1 MELKFDDKGL
11 IPAIVQDHYTKEVL
25 TLAYMN
31 AETLALTIA
40 EGRTV
45 FWSRSRQEIWRK
57 GETSGNVQRVVSI
70 TADCDGDA
78 LVVEVVKSGPACHT
92 GAESCFFNQ
101 VYLSDELKQFS
112 WQGLYRLIEG
122 RRTDPKPGSYTSYL
136 FEKGKEKI
144 LKKVGEECAETIIA
158 AKNGVQ
164 EDTVGEISD
173 LVYHLMVLMAHE
185 NIPLDAVLGELI
197 NVFMMMPT
205 FFLVLIVVALFG
217 SGLFNVMV
225 VMGLTSWVGNAKLMR
240 AQAMSLRQRTFV
252 RSAEAIGEGRLLI
265 LFRHVVPNGIF
276 PIIANTTMGIASAI
290 LTESSLAFLGLG
302 DPNVISW
309 GQVIQSGKS
318 YLTNGWWICLFGGLA
333 IIYTVVTFYLIGDG
347 LNRVLSPKLRNLGKE
362 G

>member
-1 MELKFDDKGL
+1 MKQTLKRAWTVTLGNPQLKIGLVLLCILLLVALFAPVIAPYDPYFMSDDLVEAPSALHPLGTDGL
-11 IPAIVQDHYTKEVL
+11 
-25 TLAYMN
+25 
-31 AETLALTIA
+31 
-40 EGRTV
+40 GRDILSMLIFGT
-45 FWSRSRQEIWRK
+45 R
-57 GETSGNVQRVVSI
+57 TS
-70 TADCDGDA
+70 
-78 LVVEVVKSGPACHT
+78 LVVGVTAAFIAGIIGT
-92 GAESCFFNQ
+92 
-101 VYLSDELKQFS
+101 
-112 WQGLYRLIEG
+112 LIG
-122 RRTDPKPGSYTSYL
+122 GVAGY
-136 FEKGKEKI
+136 FGGK
-144 LKKVGEECAETIIA
+144 V
-158 AKNGVQ
+158 
-164 EDTVGEISD
+164 
-173 LVYHLMVLMAHE
+173 
-185 NIPLDAVLGELI
+185 DAVLGELI

-225 VMGLTSWVGNAKLMR
+225 VMGLTSWVSNAKLMR

>member
-1 MELKFDDKGL
+1 MKQTLKRAWTVTLGNPQLKIGL
-11 IPAIVQDHYTKEVL
+11 VL
-25 TLAYMN
+25 LCI
-31 AETLALTIA
+31 LLLVALFAPVIA
-40 EGRTV
+40 PYDPY
-45 FWSRSRQEIWRK
+45 FM
-57 GETSGNVQRVVSI
+57 
-70 TADCDGDA
+70 
-78 LVVEVVKSGPACHT
+78 
-92 GAESCFFNQ
+92 
-101 VYLSDELKQFS
+101 SDELVEAPS
-112 WQGLYRLIEG
+112 ALHPLGTDGLGRDILSMLIFG
-122 RRTDPKPGSYTSYL
+122 TRTSLVVGVTAAFIAGIIGTLIGGVAGY
-136 FEKGKEKI
+136 FGGK
-144 LKKVGEECAETIIA
+144 V
-158 AKNGVQ
+158 
-164 EDTVGEISD
+164 
-173 LVYHLMVLMAHE
+173 
-185 NIPLDAVLGELI
+185 DAVLGELI

-225 VMGLTSWVGNAKLMR
+225 VMGLTSWVSNAKLMR

-265 LFRHVVPNGIF
+265 LFRHVIPNGIF

>member
-1 MELKFDDKGL
+1 MKQTLKRAWTVTLGNPQLKIGL
-11 IPAIVQDHYTKEVL
+11 VL
-25 TLAYMN
+25 LCI
-31 AETLALTIA
+31 LLLVALFAPVIA
-40 EGRTV
+40 PYDPY
-45 FWSRSRQEIWRK
+45 FM
-57 GETSGNVQRVVSI
+57 
-70 TADCDGDA
+70 
-78 LVVEVVKSGPACHT
+78 
-92 GAESCFFNQ
+92 
-101 VYLSDELKQFS
+101 SDELVEAPS
-112 WQGLYRLIEG
+112 ALHPLGTDGLGRDILSMLIFG
-122 RRTDPKPGSYTSYL
+122 TRTSLVVGVTAAFIAGIIGTLIGGVAGY
-136 FEKGKEKI
+136 FGEK
-144 LKKVGEECAETIIA
+144 V
-158 AKNGVQ
+158 
-164 EDTVGEISD
+164 
-173 LVYHLMVLMAHE
+173 
-185 NIPLDAVLGELI
+185 DAVLGELI

-225 VMGLTSWVGNAKLMR
+225 VMGLTSWVSNAKLMR

>member
-1 MELKFDDKGL
+1 MKQTLKRAWTVTLGNPQLKVGL
-11 IPAIVQDHYTKEVL
+11 VL
-25 TLAYMN
+25 LCILLLVALLAPV
-31 AETLALTIA
+31 IA
-40 EGRTV
+40 PYDTY
-45 FWSRSRQEIWRK
+45 FM
-57 GETSGNVQRVVSI
+57 
-70 TADCDGDA
+70 
-78 LVVEVVKSGPACHT
+78 
-92 GAESCFFNQ
+92 
-101 VYLSDELKQFS
+101 SDELVEAPS
-112 WQGLYRLIEG
+112 ALHPLGTDGLGRDILSMLIFG
-122 RRTDPKPGSYTSYL
+122 TRTSLVVGVTAAFIAGIIGTLIGGVAGY
-136 FEKGKEKI
+136 FGEK
-144 LKKVGEECAETIIA
+144 V
-158 AKNGVQ
+158 
-164 EDTVGEISD
+164 
-173 LVYHLMVLMAHE
+173 
-185 NIPLDAVLGELI
+185 DAVLGELI

-265 LFRHVVPNGIF
+265 LFRHVIPNGIF

>member
-1 MELKFDDKGL
+1 MKQTLCRTWAVVQKNTQLKVGL
-11 IPAIVQDHYTKEVL
+11 VL
-25 TLAYMN
+25 LCI
-31 AETLALTIA
+31 LLFVALFATIL
-40 EGRTV
+40 
-45 FWSRSRQEIWRK
+45 SPY
-57 GETSGNVQRVVSI
+57 
-70 TADCDGDA
+70 D
-78 LVVEVVKSGPACHT
+78 PH
-92 GAESCFFNQ
+92 
-101 VYLSDELKQFS
+101 YLSNELVEGPS
-112 WQGLYRLIEG
+112 SLHILGTDGLGRDVLSMLIYG
-122 RRTDPKPGSYTSYL
+122 TRTSLIVGVTAAFIAGIIGTL
-136 FEKGKEKI
+136 LGGIAGFFGGK
-144 LKKVGEECAETIIA
+144 T
-158 AKNGVQ
+158 
-164 EDTVGEISD
+164 
-173 LVYHLMVLMAHE
+173 
-185 NIPLDAVLGELI
+185 DAVLGEFI

-240 AQAMSLRQRTFV
+240 AQAMSLRQRTFIK
-252 RSAEAIGEGRLLI
+252 SAESIGESRLAI
-265 LFRHVVPNGIF
+265 LFRHVIPNGIF

-333 IIYTVVTFYLIGDG
+333 IIYTVVTFYLVGDG

>member
-1 MELKFDDKGL
+1 MKQTLKRAWTVTLGNPQLKIGL
-11 IPAIVQDHYTKEVL
+11 VL
-25 TLAYMN
+25 LCI
-31 AETLALTIA
+31 LLLVALFAPVIA
-40 EGRTV
+40 PYDPY
-45 FWSRSRQEIWRK
+45 FM
-57 GETSGNVQRVVSI
+57 
-70 TADCDGDA
+70 
-78 LVVEVVKSGPACHT
+78 
-92 GAESCFFNQ
+92 
-101 VYLSDELKQFS
+101 SDELVEAPS
-112 WQGLYRLIEG
+112 ALHPLGTDGLGRDILSMLIFG
-122 RRTDPKPGSYTSYL
+122 TRTSLGVGGTASVIAGIIGTLLGGVAGY
-136 FEKGKEKI
+136 
-144 LKKVGEECAETIIA
+144 VGE
-158 AKNGVQ
+158 KV
-164 EDTVGEISD
+164 
-173 LVYHLMVLMAHE
+173 
-185 NIPLDAVLGELI
+185 DAVLGELI
-197 NVFMMMPT
+197 NVFRMRPT

-265 LFRHVVPNGIF
+265 LFRHVIPNGIF

>member
-1 MELKFDDKGL
+1 MKQTLKRAWTVTLGNPQLKVGL
-11 IPAIVQDHYTKEVL
+11 VL
-25 TLAYMN
+25 LCI
-31 AETLALTIA
+31 LLLVALFAPVIA
-40 EGRTV
+40 PYDPY
-45 FWSRSRQEIWRK
+45 FM
-57 GETSGNVQRVVSI
+57 
-70 TADCDGDA
+70 
-78 LVVEVVKSGPACHT
+78 
-92 GAESCFFNQ
+92 
-101 VYLSDELKQFS
+101 SDELVEAPS
-112 WQGLYRLIEG
+112 ALHPLGTDGLGRDILSMLIFG
-122 RRTDPKPGSYTSYL
+122 TRTSLVVGVTAAFIAGIIGTLIGGVAGY
-136 FEKGKEKI
+136 FGGK
-144 LKKVGEECAETIIA
+144 V
-158 AKNGVQ
+158 
-164 EDTVGEISD
+164 
-173 LVYHLMVLMAHE
+173 
-185 NIPLDAVLGELI
+185 DAVLGELI

-225 VMGLTSWVGNAKLMR
+225 VMGLTSWVSNAKLMR

-265 LFRHVVPNGIF
+265 LFRHVIPNGIF

>member
-1 MELKFDDKGL
+1 MKNKLIRTLRVIGGNTQLKIGL
-11 IPAIVQDHYTKEVL
+11 LMLCVL
-25 TLAYMN
+25 LLVALLAPV
-31 AETLALTIA
+31 LAPYDPY
-40 EGRTV
+40 
-45 FWSRSRQEIWRK
+45 FM
-57 GETSGNVQRVVSI
+57 
-70 TADCDGDA
+70 
-78 LVVEVVKSGPACHT
+78 
-92 GAESCFFNQ
+92 
-101 VYLSDELKQFS
+101 SDELVEAPS
-112 WQGLYRLIEG
+112 GLHPLGTNGLGQDVLSMLIFG
-122 RRTDPKPGSYTSYL
+122 TRTSL
-136 FEKGKEKI
+136 
-144 LKKVGEECAETIIA
+144 LVGVTAAFIAGIIGTLLG
-158 AKNGVQ
+158 GVAGYFGGV
-164 EDTVGEISD
+164 T
-173 LVYHLMVLMAHE
+173 
-185 NIPLDAVLGELI
+185 DAILGELI

-252 RSAEAIGEGRLLI
+252 RSAEAIGESR
-265 LFRHVVPNGIF
+265 NGIY

-333 IIYTVVTFYLIGDG
+333 IIYTVVTFYLVGDG

-362 G
+362 

>member
-1 MELKFDDKGL
+1 MKQTLKRAWTVTLGNPQLKIGL
-11 IPAIVQDHYTKEVL
+11 VL
-25 TLAYMN
+25 LCI
-31 AETLALTIA
+31 LLLVALFAPVIA
-40 EGRTV
+40 PYDPY
-45 FWSRSRQEIWRK
+45 FM
-57 GETSGNVQRVVSI
+57 
-70 TADCDGDA
+70 
-78 LVVEVVKSGPACHT
+78 
-92 GAESCFFNQ
+92 
-101 VYLSDELKQFS
+101 SDELVEAPS
-112 WQGLYRLIEG
+112 ALHPLGTDGLGRDILSMLIFG
-122 RRTDPKPGSYTSYL
+122 TRTSLVVGVTAAFIAGIIGTLIGGVAGY
-136 FEKGKEKI
+136 FGEK
-144 LKKVGEECAETIIA
+144 V
-158 AKNGVQ
+158 
-164 EDTVGEISD
+164 
-173 LVYHLMVLMAHE
+173 
-185 NIPLDAVLGELI
+185 DAVLGELI

-225 VMGLTSWVGNAKLMR
+225 VMGLTSWVSNAKLMR

-265 LFRHVVPNGIF
+265 LFRHVIPNGIF

>member
-1 MELKFDDKGL
+1 MKQTLKRAWTVTLGNPQLKIGL
-11 IPAIVQDHYTKEVL
+11 VL
-25 TLAYMN
+25 LCI
-31 AETLALTIA
+31 LLLVALFAPVIA
-40 EGRTV
+40 TYDPY
-45 FWSRSRQEIWRK
+45 FM
-57 GETSGNVQRVVSI
+57 
-70 TADCDGDA
+70 
-78 LVVEVVKSGPACHT
+78 
-92 GAESCFFNQ
+92 
-101 VYLSDELKQFS
+101 SDELVEAPS
-112 WQGLYRLIEG
+112 ALHPLGTDGLGRDILSMLIFG
-122 RRTDPKPGSYTSYL
+122 TRTSLVVGVTAAFIAGIIGTLIGGVAGY
-136 FEKGKEKI
+136 FGEK
-144 LKKVGEECAETIIA
+144 V
-158 AKNGVQ
+158 
-164 EDTVGEISD
+164 
-173 LVYHLMVLMAHE
+173 
-185 NIPLDAVLGELI
+185 DAVLGELI

-225 VMGLTSWVGNAKLMR
+225 VMGLTSWVSNAKLMR

-265 LFRHVVPNGIF
+265 LFRHVIPNGIF

>member
-1 MELKFDDKGL
+1 MKQTLCRTWAVVQKNTQLKVGL
-11 IPAIVQDHYTKEVL
+11 VL
-25 TLAYMN
+25 LCI
-31 AETLALTIA
+31 LLFVALFAPIL
-40 EGRTV
+40 
-45 FWSRSRQEIWRK
+45 SPY
-57 GETSGNVQRVVSI
+57 
-70 TADCDGDA
+70 D
-78 LVVEVVKSGPACHT
+78 PH
-92 GAESCFFNQ
+92 
-101 VYLSDELKQFS
+101 YLSNELVEGPS
-112 WQGLYRLIEG
+112 SLHILGTDGLGRDVLSMLIYG
-122 RRTDPKPGSYTSYL
+122 TRTSLIVGVTAAFIAGIIGTL
-136 FEKGKEKI
+136 LGGIAGFFGGK
-144 LKKVGEECAETIIA
+144 T
-158 AKNGVQ
+158 
-164 EDTVGEISD
+164 
-173 LVYHLMVLMAHE
+173 
-185 NIPLDAVLGELI
+185 DAVLGEFI

-240 AQAMSLRQRTFV
+240 AQAMSLRQRTFIK
-252 RSAEAIGEGRLLI
+252 SAESIGESRLAI
-265 LFRHVVPNGIF
+265 LLRHVIPHGIF

-333 IIYTVVTFYLIGDG
+333 IIYTVVTFYLVGDG

>member
-1 MELKFDDKGL
+1 MKQTLKRAWTVTLGNPQLKIGL
-11 IPAIVQDHYTKEVL
+11 VL
-25 TLAYMN
+25 LCI
-31 AETLALTIA
+31 LLLVALFAPVIA
-40 EGRTV
+40 PYDPY
-45 FWSRSRQEIWRK
+45 FM
-57 GETSGNVQRVVSI
+57 
-70 TADCDGDA
+70 
-78 LVVEVVKSGPACHT
+78 
-92 GAESCFFNQ
+92 
-101 VYLSDELKQFS
+101 SDELVEAPS
-112 WQGLYRLIEG
+112 GIHPLGTDGLGRDILSMLIFG
-122 RRTDPKPGSYTSYL
+122 TRTSLVVGVTAAFIAGILGTLIGGVAGY
-136 FEKGKEKI
+136 FGGK
-144 LKKVGEECAETIIA
+144 A
-158 AKNGVQ
+158 
-164 EDTVGEISD
+164 
-173 LVYHLMVLMAHE
+173 
-185 NIPLDAVLGELI
+185 DAVLGELI

-225 VMGLTSWVGNAKLMR
+225 VIGLTSWVGNAKLMR

-265 LFRHVVPNGIF
+265 LFRHVIPNGIF

>member
-1 MELKFDDKGL
+1 MKQTLKRAWTVTLGNPQLKIGLVLLCILLLVALFAPVIAPYDPYFMSDDLVEAPSALHPLGTDGL
-11 IPAIVQDHYTKEVL
+11 
-25 TLAYMN
+25 
-31 AETLALTIA
+31 
-40 EGRTV
+40 GRDILSMLIFGT
-45 FWSRSRQEIWRK
+45 R
-57 GETSGNVQRVVSI
+57 TS
-70 TADCDGDA
+70 
-78 LVVEVVKSGPACHT
+78 LVVGVTAAFIAGIIGT
-92 GAESCFFNQ
+92 
-101 VYLSDELKQFS
+101 
-112 WQGLYRLIEG
+112 LIG
-122 RRTDPKPGSYTSYL
+122 GVAGY
-136 FEKGKEKI
+136 FGGK
-144 LKKVGEECAETIIA
+144 V
-158 AKNGVQ
+158 
-164 EDTVGEISD
+164 
-173 LVYHLMVLMAHE
+173 
-185 NIPLDAVLGELI
+185 DAVLGELI

-225 VMGLTSWVGNAKLMR
+225 VMGLTSWVSNAKLMR

-265 LFRHVVPNGIF
+265 LFRHVIPNGIF